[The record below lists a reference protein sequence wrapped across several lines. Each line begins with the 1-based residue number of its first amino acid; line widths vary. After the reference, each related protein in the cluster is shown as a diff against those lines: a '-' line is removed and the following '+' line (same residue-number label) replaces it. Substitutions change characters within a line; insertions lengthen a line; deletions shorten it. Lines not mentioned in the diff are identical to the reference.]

1 LPEERPRKRCCP
13 FKPRQFYMSEFL
25 KILKKYCRTR
35 IESDNLLK
43 QRKIDRT
50 EAEDRN
56 ANAKQILLLAQ
67 WEEKLRKQRGRMREN
82 D

>member
-1 LPEERPRKRCCP
+1 
-13 FKPRQFYMSEFL
+13 MDEFL
-25 KILKKYCRTR
+25 KIIKEYCRTR

-43 QRKIDRT
+43 QKQIDET

-67 WEEKLRKQRGRMREN
+67 WAEKLQKQRDRRREN

>member
-1 LPEERPRKRCCP
+1 
-13 FKPRQFYMSEFL
+13 MDEFL
-25 KILKKYCRTR
+25 KILKEYCRTR

-43 QRKIDRT
+43 QKQIDET
-50 EAEDRN
+50 EAEDRV

-67 WEEKLRKQRGRMREN
+67 WAEKLQKQRDRRREN

>member
-1 LPEERPRKRCCP
+1 
-13 FKPRQFYMSEFL
+13 MDEFL
-25 KILKKYCRTR
+25 KIVKEYCRTR

-43 QRKIDRT
+43 QKKIDEA

-67 WEEKLRKQRGRMREN
+67 WAEKLRKQRDRKREN

>member
-1 LPEERPRKRCCP
+1 
-13 FKPRQFYMSEFL
+13 MDEFL
-25 KILKKYCRTR
+25 KILKEYCRTR

-43 QRKIDRT
+43 QKQIDET

-67 WEEKLRKQRGRMREN
+67 WAEKLQKQRDRRREN

>member
-1 LPEERPRKRCCP
+1 MNE
-13 FKPRQFYMSEFL
+13 SL
-25 KILKKYCRTR
+25 KIIKEYCRTR
-35 IESDNLLK
+35 IESDSLLK
-43 QRKIDRT
+43 QKKIDET

-67 WEEKLRKQRGRMREN
+67 WEEKLRKQHGRRREN